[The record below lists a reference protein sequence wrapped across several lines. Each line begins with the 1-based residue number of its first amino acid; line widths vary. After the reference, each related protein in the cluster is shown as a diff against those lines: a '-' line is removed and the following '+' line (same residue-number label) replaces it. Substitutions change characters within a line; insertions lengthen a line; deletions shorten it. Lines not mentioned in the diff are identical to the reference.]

1 MCRGERGDKGHV
13 RDRTKA
19 FTGLGDD
26 ELGGGNTGMFAI
38 N

>member
-19 FTGLGDD
+19 FTGLGGD
-26 ELGGGNTGMFAI
+26 ELEGGILGCSQ
-38 N
+38 